1 MDEFI
6 TATIMI
12 AIFVTI
18 GILLPVF
25 LMIRDKTQQST
36 LPNKLILWI
45 TMIFCMVMVFGIVV
59 DFQQLSDSIRAD
71 LVQYGFVALMLFGGI
86 FGIDQLLKSHYIK
99 SIQWKDLR
107 VTSHESVIPNEPAPI
122 PNEPAPIPDK
132 EETSNEP
139 IADENNKAEA
149 GQSTG
154 SEMEEQKNEIS
165 GKQKP

>member
-1 MDEFI
+1 MNEFM
-6 TATIMI
+6 TTTIMI
-12 AIFVTI
+12 TIFVTI

-25 LMIRDKTQQST
+25 LMIRDKTQQSS

-59 DFQQLSDSIRAD
+59 NFQQLSDSIRAD

-107 VTSHESVIPNEPAPI
+107 VTSQESASHESASQESAI
-122 PNEPAPIPDK
+122 K
-132 EETSNEP
+132 EETSNEQ
-139 IADENNKAEA
+139 IADKNSETEA
-149 GQSTG
+149 GQSER
-154 SEMEEQKNEIS
+154 SEMEEQKNEVS
-165 GKQKP
+165 GEQKP

>member
-1 MDEFI
+1 MNEFM
-6 TATIMI
+6 TTTIMI
-12 AIFVTI
+12 TIFVII

-25 LMIRDKTQQST
+25 LMIRDKTQQSS

-59 DFQQLSDSIRAD
+59 NFHQLSDSIRAD

-107 VTSHESVIPNEPAPI
+107 VTSHESASQESASHESASQESAI
-122 PNEPAPIPDK
+122 K
-132 EETSNEP
+132 EETSNEQ
-139 IADENNKAEA
+139 IADKNSETEA
-149 GQSTG
+149 GQSER
-154 SEMEEQKNEIS
+154 SEMEEQKNEVS
-165 GKQKP
+165 GEQKP

>member
-1 MDEFI
+1 MNEFM
-6 TATIMI
+6 TTTIMI
-12 AIFVTI
+12 TIFVTI

-25 LMIRDKTQQST
+25 LMIRDKTQQSS

-59 DFQQLSDSIRAD
+59 NFQQLSDSIRAD

-107 VTSHESVIPNEPAPI
+107 VTSTGSAI
-122 PNEPAPIPDK
+122 K
-132 EETSNEP
+132 EETSNES
-139 IADENNKAEA
+139 IADKNSETEA
-149 GQSTG
+149 GQSER
-154 SEMEEQKNEIS
+154 SEMEEQKNEVS
-165 GKQKP
+165 GEQKP

>member
-1 MDEFI
+1 MNEFM
-6 TATIMI
+6 TTTIMI
-12 AIFVTI
+12 TIFVTI

-25 LMIRDKTQQST
+25 LMIRDKTQQSS

-59 DFQQLSDSIRAD
+59 NFQQLSDSIRAD

-107 VTSHESVIPNEPAPI
+107 VTSHESTESAIM
-122 PNEPAPIPDK
+122 

-139 IADENNKAEA
+139 IADKNSETEA
-149 GQSTG
+149 GQSKR
-154 SEMEEQKNEIS
+154 SEMEEQKDEVS
-165 GKQKP
+165 GEQKP

>member
-1 MDEFI
+1 MDEFV

-25 LMIRDKTQQST
+25 LMIRDKTQQSS

-107 VTSHESVIPNEPAPI
+107 VTSSHESTKSAIM
-122 PNEPAPIPDK
+122 

-139 IADENNKAEA
+139 IADKNSEAEA
-149 GQSTG
+149 GQSDS
-154 SEMEEQKNEIS
+154 SEMEEQKNEES
-165 GKQKP
+165 GK

>member
-1 MDEFI
+1 MNEFM
-6 TATIMI
+6 TTTIMI
-12 AIFVTI
+12 TIFVTI

-25 LMIRDKTQQST
+25 LMIRDKTQQSS

-59 DFQQLSDSIRAD
+59 NFQQLSDSIRAD

-107 VTSHESVIPNEPAPI
+107 VTSQESASHESASQESAI
-122 PNEPAPIPDK
+122 K
-132 EETSNEP
+132 EETSNEQ
-139 IADENNKAEA
+139 IADKNSETEA
-149 GQSTG
+149 GQSER
-154 SEMEEQKNEIS
+154 SEMEEQKDEVS
-165 GKQKP
+165 GEQKP

>member
-1 MDEFI
+1 MNEFM

-12 AIFVTI
+12 TIFVTI

-25 LMIRDKTQQST
+25 LMIRDKTQQSS

-59 DFQQLSDSIRAD
+59 NFQQLSDSIRAD

-107 VTSHESVIPNEPAPI
+107 VTSSPESVESHESHESAIH
-122 PNEPAPIPDK
+122 DK
-132 EETSNEP
+132 EEQSNEQ
-139 IADENNKAEA
+139 IADKNSETEA
-149 GQSTG
+149 GQSKR
-154 SEMEEQKNEIS
+154 SEMEEQKDEVS
-165 GKQKP
+165 GEQKP

>member
-1 MDEFI
+1 MDEFM

-12 AIFVTI
+12 TIFVTI

-25 LMIRDKTQQST
+25 LMIRDKTQQSS

-107 VTSHESVIPNEPAPI
+107 VTSSHESAPTPNES
-122 PNEPAPIPDK
+122 APIPDK
-132 EETSNEP
+132 EEAIPNKEEASNEQ
-139 IADENNKAEA
+139 IADENKEAEA

-165 GKQKP
+165 GE

>member
-25 LMIRDKTQQST
+25 LMIRDKTQQSS

-107 VTSHESVIPNEPAPI
+107 VTSHESEIPS
-122 PNEPAPIPDK
+122 K

-139 IADENNKAEA
+139 IADKNSEAEA
-149 GQSTG
+149 GQSES
-154 SEMEEQKNEIS
+154 SEMEEQKDEKS
-165 GKQKP
+165 GE

>member
-1 MDEFI
+1 MNEFM

-12 AIFVTI
+12 TIFVTI

-25 LMIRDKTQQST
+25 LMIRDKTQQSS

-59 DFQQLSDSIRAD
+59 NFQQLSDSIRAD

-107 VTSHESVIPNEPAPI
+107 VTSNESVSRESQEPVIPG
-122 PNEPAPIPDK
+122 K
-132 EETSNEP
+132 EEPSNEQ
-139 IADENNKAEA
+139 IADKNSEAEA
-149 GQSTG
+149 GQSER
-154 SEMEEQKNEIS
+154 SEMEEQKDEVS
-165 GKQKP
+165 GEQKP

>member
-1 MDEFI
+1 MNEFM

-12 AIFVTI
+12 TIFVTI

-25 LMIRDKTQQST
+25 LMIRDKTQQSS

-59 DFQQLSDSIRAD
+59 NFQQLSDSIRAD

-107 VTSHESVIPNEPAPI
+107 VTSRESTESASHELTESAIMEG
-122 PNEPAPIPDK
+122 
-132 EETSNEP
+132 TSNEQ
-139 IADENNKAEA
+139 IADKNSETEA
-149 GQSTG
+149 GQSER
-154 SEMEEQKNEIS
+154 SEVEEQKNEVS
-165 GKQKP
+165 GEQKP